1 MKKIIFLIFL
11 MLAGALPVM
20 AGESQ
25 NVWGYAWSEGIGWIS
40 FNCDNNR
47 NGNNDCSGI
56 DYGVNIKNDGCLEG
70 YAWSENI
77 GWISFDQSQ
86 TGNPQTDETSGDCLA
101 EVYDDSGTTKIRG
114 WARVLSGKD
123 SDTDG
128 FDGWIKFNDENISLS
143 IDNSN
148 PREFLGYA
156 WGDVVNGWIKF
167 NSKTN
172 PVNSEQFAVYTDYSA
187 KKVPKQPTDFKVE
200 LGPECAYNLNFSWKY
215 NAPDTKEPQKRIE
228 IEVSQEGVVVH
239 TYSTSISA
247 NDGDISNIIQSML
260 PDLGYNTSY
269 DFKIRVSSEDIGDY
283 WSNWSDA
290 YNLTTHPLYPD
301 VNFAISPTDPKLE
314 EVIELQNNSTCDG
327 DDCTWQWTIEKQDQ
341 LTDPWSL
348 AQENNDYK
356 YEVKTPGEIPIF
368 FNQYDKN
375 PKLTFLKVYNYG
387 ITLSAT
393 DPSLNNGAGI
403 TCDSDRI
410 PTRPQFEE
418 IKDTGPDDIQ
428 WINELSGT
436 VIKVIPEFFNKII
449 KALKGLDF

>member
-11 MLAGALPVM
+11 MLTGALPAM

-86 TGNPQTDETSGDCLA
+86 TGNPQSKETSGDCLA
-101 EVYDDSGTTKIRG
+101 EAYNDSGTTKIRG
-114 WARVLSGKD
+114 WGRALSGKD

-128 FDGWIKFNDENISLS
+128 FDGWIKFNDSNFSLL

-156 WGDVVNGWIKF
+156 WGDVALGWISF
-167 NSKTN
+167 NSKSDGSSN
-172 PVNSEQFAVYTDYSA
+172 QYAVYTNYLS
-187 KKVPKQPTDFKVE
+187 KEVPGKPTDFTVG
-200 LGPECAYNLNFSWKY
+200 LGPECSYNLNFSWTY
-215 NAPDTKEPQKRIE
+215 NPPKNGDLQKRIQIQVLE
-228 IEVSQEGVVVH
+228 SGNPIYEYSFASQ
-239 TYSTSISA
+239 
-247 NDGDISNIIQSML
+247 SNTAILNML
-260 PDLGYNTSY
+260 PNLGYKTMY
-269 DFKIRVSSEDIGDY
+269 DFRVRASSEDEGEY
-283 WSNWSDA
+283 WSDWSDI
-290 YNLTTHPLYPD
+290 YNLETHPQYPS
-301 VNFAISPTDPKLE
+301 VNFEFSPAEHKLE
-314 EVIELQNNSTCDG
+314 EIVELQNNSVCDG
-327 DDCTWQWTIEKQDQ
+327 DDCDWEWIIEKQDQ
-341 LTDPWSL
+341 ITDPWISAL
-348 AQENNDYK
+348 DNVDYK
-356 YEVKTPGEIPIF
+356 YEIKTPGDPPIF
-368 FNQYDKN
+368 FNQYDIS
-375 PKLTFLKVYNYG
+375 PKLSFLKVYNYG
-387 ITLSAT
+387 ITLRAT
-393 DPSLNNGAGI
+393 DQSLGI
-403 TCDSDRI
+403 TCESDRI

-436 VIKVIPEFFNKII
+436 VMKAIPEFFSKII